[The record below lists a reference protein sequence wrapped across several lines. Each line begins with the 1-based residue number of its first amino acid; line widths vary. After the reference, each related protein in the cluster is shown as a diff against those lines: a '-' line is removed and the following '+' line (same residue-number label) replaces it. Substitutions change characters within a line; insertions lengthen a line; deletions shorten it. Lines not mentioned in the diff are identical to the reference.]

1 MVREAH
7 VAKHARG
14 ITREGPAVAVR
25 HVPLVIACVMS
36 GGADRVRDTIGPVNA
51 CLCGGGGGRVRTTF
65 EHELATAGEGKVTA
79 VTRASQR

>member
-1 MVREAH
+1 MIGEAH

-25 HVPLVIACVMS
+25 HVPLVNECVMS

-65 EHELATAGEGKVTA
+65 EHELATAGQGKVTA
-79 VTRASQR
+79 ATRTSQR